1 MADFADLFHF
11 ALRFQ
16 LVQISH
22 GRAAGYAERQIPT
35 NSSPVLVP
43 CFPAS
48 LRDTSNTK
56 MTTIITKAIMN
67 KDIYPMGLFYNI
79 LIFPAPLEA
88 TRFLMGLISF
98 RRFGVLQFRKQRL
111 LVRILLLAVFVVN
124 YGFLKEVHYCL
135 SPFSINS
142 STLCFASSRK

>member
-1 MADFADLFHF
+1 
-11 ALRFQ
+11 
-16 LVQISH
+16 
-22 GRAAGYAERQIPT
+22 
-35 NSSPVLVP
+35 
-43 CFPAS
+43 
-48 LRDTSNTK
+48 
-56 MTTIITKAIMN
+56 MN
-67 KDIYPMGLFYNI
+67 KDICPMGLFYNI